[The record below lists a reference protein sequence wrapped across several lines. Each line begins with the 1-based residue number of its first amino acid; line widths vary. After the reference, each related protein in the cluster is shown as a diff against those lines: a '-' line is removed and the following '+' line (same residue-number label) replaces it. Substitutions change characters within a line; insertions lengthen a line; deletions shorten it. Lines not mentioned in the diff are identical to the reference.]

1 MGTKLGNIKTY
12 RQNLTLLKVY
22 DPFIIWPYDKRVK
35 CEVMQ
40 QDEKT
45 LPPLTQDLR
54 PLDLLSLGAEFWSEF
69 QNASLSSNS
78 WTVWERQTKYEIWL
92 KESNQES
99 SVKQYDFSRI
109 KGVSYKLNNL
119 YIAH

>member
-22 DPFIIWPYDKRVK
+22 DPFIIWLYDKRVK
-35 CEVMQ
+35 REVMQ

-54 PLDLLSLGAEFWSEF
+54 SLDLLSLGAEFWSEF

-78 WTVWERQTKYEIWL
+78 WTVWERQIKYEIWL

-119 YIAH
+119 YIAD

>member
-22 DPFIIWPYDKRVK
+22 DPFIIWLYDKKVK
-35 CEVMQ
+35 REVMQ

-54 PLDLLSLGAEFWSEF
+54 SLDLLSLGAEFWSEF

-78 WTVWERQTKYEIWL
+78 WTVWERQIKYEIWL

-119 YIAH
+119 YIAD

>member
-22 DPFIIWPYDKRVK
+22 DPFIIWLYDTRVK
-35 CEVMQ
+35 REVMQ

-54 PLDLLSLGAEFWSEF
+54 SLELLSLGAEF
-69 QNASLSSNS
+69 
-78 WTVWERQTKYEIWL
+78 
-92 KESNQES
+92 
-99 SVKQYDFSRI
+99 
-109 KGVSYKLNNL
+109 
-119 YIAH
+119 